1 MIMRKCRAVNLIAW
15 VIDRILDARTVVKK
29 IIVLLAF
36 LGCCS
41 MNVDADG
48 NEDLVM
54 AMLYIV
60 SPSDEDPSSIQAAT
74 SVCEC
79 VLNQAKSFWSESEF
93 DVFSKEVIAYSL
105 AVDSALA
112 DPADFG
118 LGALPQR
125 SESLNQRLKK
135 LLPYI
140 SDCEQ
145 KFDTEVE
152 F

>member
-1 MIMRKCRAVNLIAW
+1 MIIRKYRAVNLIARA
-15 VIDRILDARTVVKK
+15 IDRILDVQSAVKR
-29 IIVLLAF
+29 ILVLLAF
-36 LGCCS
+36 WGCCS
-41 MNVDADG
+41 MNVGAG
-48 NEDLVM
+48 ENEDLVM

-60 SPSDEDPSSIQAAT
+60 SPSDEDPSSVQAAI

-79 VLNQAKSFWSESEF
+79 VLNQAESFWSESEF